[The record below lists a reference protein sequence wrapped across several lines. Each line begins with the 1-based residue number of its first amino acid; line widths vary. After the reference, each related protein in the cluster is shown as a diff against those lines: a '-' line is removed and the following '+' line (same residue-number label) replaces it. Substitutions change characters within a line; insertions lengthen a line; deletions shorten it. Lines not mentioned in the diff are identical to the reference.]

1 VEDDFSNQISA
12 VHLCVT
18 SGVVSFARRLSE
30 TGGIRR
36 DDKTP
41 AARIGDTY
49 WFTLA
54 LLPCQ
59 SEFSL
64 RYLRFLLTPPI
75 ISSAAELLC
84 AATQH

>member
-1 VEDDFSNQISA
+1 MEDDFSNQISG

-18 SGVVSFARRLSE
+18 SGVVSFCEAFVRDR
-30 TGGIRR
+30 GIRR

-41 AARIGDTY
+41 AATIGDTY
-49 WFTLA
+49 SFTLA

-64 RYLRFLLTPPI
+64 QYY
-75 ISSAAELLC
+75 
-84 AATQH
+84 